1 MKLSKL
7 HTLALLLGVFAL
19 VLAACGGAAPAP
31 AAEEEAAPSDS
42 GEPAEEEGAPA
53 DDGLDEFGER
63 YDASPDV
70 LMKTMGV
77 SDASAVDPVVAAAMY
92 RAGLPVSEE
101 MAAKALEC
109 WRAKGCD
116 TGTGGEITV
125 ALADGFGE
133 NLWREVT
140 HMEMVLQAL
149 TYPEIGRIIYTTAM
163 FDTTQA
169 IADIRGLI
177 AEGVDV
183 IVGFPD
189 AGDALLPVVQ
199 EATDAGI
206 LYVTHSYGVLGDG
219 SAYLTSVSEDV
230 CVLGQEFARILTEEI
245 GTGKVAYL
253 GGTPGNPLSA
263 YWQSCETP
271 ALGSGLE
278 LVGAADTFWT
288 REGAFEAMSGF
299 LSAHP
304 DLAGV
309 SYEAAGSFMGGLGA
323 YEAAGLPVDLVLT
336 LRTDETVLFCEWVD
350 MGMPENFKIYFGSGG
365 NYQSRI
371 ALTAAMMKL
380 KGYDVPTSIIIPT
393 YMQQLTDDSHCYRD
407 LPDDASISSMIP
419 HDIVREMYP

>member
-1 MKLSKL
+1 MKLSNL
-7 HTLALLLGVFAL
+7 HKIAFLMGIFVL
-19 VLAACGGAAPAP
+19 VLAACGGQPAATAEAPAEEAP
-31 AAEEEAAPSDS
+31 AEEAPEEEA
-42 GEPAEEEGAPA
+42 PAEEAPA
-53 DDGLDEFGER
+53 GEVFEA
-63 YDASPDV
+63 DPEI
-70 LMKTMGV
+70 LMMTMGV
-77 SDASAVDPVVAAAMY
+77 SDSSSLDPVVVAAMH
-92 RAGLPVSEE
+92 RAGLPVSDE

-109 WRAKGCD
+109 WREKECD
-116 TGTGGEITV
+116 TGTGGPVTV

-163 FDTTQA
+163 FDTQQA

-177 AEGVDV
+177 AQDVDI

-199 EATDAGI
+199 EATDAGVI
-206 LYVTHSYGVLGDG
+206 YVTHSYGVLGDG

-230 CVLGQEFARILTEEI
+230 CVLGQEFARILNEQV

-271 ALGSGLE
+271 ALGEGIE
-278 LVGAADTFWT
+278 FVGAADTFWT

-350 MGMPENFKIYFGSGG
+350 MGMPEDFQIYFGSGG

-371 ALTAAMMKL
+371 ALTAAMMQL
-380 KGYDVPTSIIIPT
+380 NGTDVPSSIIIPT
-393 YMQQLTDDSHCYRD
+393 YMQEVNESHCYRD
-407 LPDDASISSMIP
+407 LPDDASISSLIP
-419 HDIVREMYP
+419 HDIVREMYPE

>member
-7 HTLALLLGVFAL
+7 QTFAFLIAMLALL
-19 VLAACGGAAPAP
+19 LAACGGGQVAAPAADDSAAP
-31 AAEEEAAPSDS
+31 AADV
-42 GEPAEEEGAPA
+42 APA
-53 DDGLDEFGER
+53 ADEGSTASTSSENF
-63 YDASPDV
+63 DADPEV

-77 SDASAVDPVVAAAMY
+77 SDPTGIDPVVLAAMY
-92 RAGLPVSEE
+92 RAGQPVSDE

-109 WRAKGCD
+109 WREKVCD
-116 TGTGGEITV
+116 TGTGGPITV

-163 FDTTQA
+163 FDTQQA

-177 AEGVDV
+177 AQDVDI

-199 EATDAGI
+199 EATDAGVI
-206 LYVTHSYGVLGDG
+206 YVTHSYGVLGDG

-230 CVLGQEFARILTEEI
+230 CQLGKDFAHILNEEV
-245 GTGKVAYL
+245 GTGKVAFL

-263 YWQSCETP
+263 YWQSCEQP
-271 ALGSGLE
+271 ELGAGLE
-278 LVGAADTFWT
+278 LVGVADTNWT
-288 REGAFEAMSGF
+288 REGTFDAMSGF

-309 SYEAAGSFMGGLGA
+309 SYEAAGSFMGGLSA
-323 YEAAGLPVDLVLT
+323 YEAANLPVNLVLT
-336 LRTDETVLFCEWVD
+336 LRTDETVLFCSWVD
-350 MGMPENFKIYFGSGG
+350 MGMPEGFKIYFGSGG

-380 KGYDVPTSIIIPT
+380 SGQDVPSSIVIPP
-393 YMQQLTDDSHCYRD
+393 YIQQVNESHCYRD
-407 LPDDASISSMIP
+407 LPDDASISSMVP
-419 HDIVREMYP
+419 HDVVRAMYP

>member
-7 HTLALLLGVFAL
+7 QTIAFLIAMLAM
-19 VLAACGGAAPAP
+19 VLAACGGGASATAAPATS
-31 AAEEEAAPSDS
+31 APSTDGGDEPT
-42 GEPAEEEGAPA
+42 GEAGGSEEVFDA
-53 DDGLDEFGER
+53 DPE
-63 YDASPDV
+63 V

-77 SDASAVDPVVAAAMY
+77 SDASQVNEVVLAAMY
-92 RAGLPVSEE
+92 RAGLPVSDE

-109 WRAKGCD
+109 WREKVCD
-116 TGTGGEITV
+116 TGTGGPITV

-163 FDTTQA
+163 FDTQQA

-177 AEGVDV
+177 AQDVDI

-199 EATDAGI
+199 EATDAGVI
-206 LYVTHSYGVLGDG
+206 YVTHSYGVLGDG
-219 SAYLTSVSEDV
+219 SAYFSSISEDV
-230 CVLGQEFARILTEEI
+230 CLLGQEFARILNEEV
-245 GTGKVAYL
+245 GTGKVAFL

-263 YWQSCETP
+263 YWQSCEQP
-271 ALGSGLE
+271 ELGSGLE
-278 LVGAADTFWT
+278 LVGVADTFWT
-288 REGAFEAMSGF
+288 REGTFEAMSGF

-309 SYEAAGSFMGGLGA
+309 SYEAAGSFMGGLSA
-323 YEAAGLPVDLVLT
+323 YEAAGLPVNLVLT

-350 MGMPENFKIYFGSGG
+350 MGQPDEFKIFFGSGG

-371 ALTAAMMKL
+371 ALTAAMMHL
-380 KGYDVPTSIIIPT
+380 NGYDVPNSIVIPP
-393 YMQQLTDDSHCYRD
+393 YIQPVNESHCYPD
-407 LPDDASISSMIP
+407 LPDDASISSMVP
-419 HDIVREMYP
+419 HDIVRAMYP

>member
-7 HTLALLLGVFAL
+7 QKLAYLIGVFAM
-19 VLAACGGAAPAP
+19 VLAACGGQPAATAQPAAPAT
-31 AAEEEAAPSDS
+31 AASGDEPS
-42 GEPAEEEGAPA
+42 EPAGEIFDADPA
-53 DDGLDEFGER
+53 
-63 YDASPDV
+63 V

-77 SDASAVDPVVAAAMY
+77 SDGSQLDPVVQAAMY

-109 WRAKGCD
+109 WREKECD
-116 TGTGGEITV
+116 TGTGGPVTV

-149 TYPEIGRIIYTTAM
+149 TYPEIGHIIYTTAM
-163 FDTTQA
+163 FDTQQA

-177 AEGVDV
+177 AQDVDI

-199 EATDAGI
+199 EATDAGVI
-206 LYVTHSYGVLGDG
+206 YVTHSYGVLGDG

-230 CVLGQEFARILTEEI
+230 CFLGQEFARILNEEV

-271 ALGSGLE
+271 ALGEGIE

-288 REGAFEAMSGF
+288 REGSFEAMSGF

-309 SYEAAGSFMGGLGA
+309 SYEAAGSFMGGLSA
-323 YEAAGLPVDLVLT
+323 YEAANLPVNLVLT
-336 LRTDETVLFCEWVD
+336 LRTDETVLFCEWVN
-350 MGMPENFKIYFGSGG
+350 MGQPDNFKIYFGSGG

-371 ALTAAMMKL
+371 ALTAAMMAL
-380 KGYDVPTSIIIPT
+380 HGEEVPSSIIIPT
-393 YMQQLTDDSHCYRD
+393 YMQQVNESHCHPD
-407 LPDDASISSMIP
+407 LPDDASISSMVP
-419 HDIVREMYP
+419 DDVVKAMYP

>member
-1 MKLSKL
+1 MKLSKFQMIAFL
-7 HTLALLLGVFAL
+7 IAIVALT
-19 VLAACGGAAPAP
+19 LAACGGGAAAPATQAP
-31 AAEEEAAPSDS
+31 AAGGDSAAGGD
-42 GEPAEEEGAPA
+42 GAPA
-53 DDGLDEFGER
+53 GSTEVFEADPE
-63 YDASPDV
+63 V

-77 SDASAVDPVVAAAMY
+77 SDPSQVGDVVLAAMH
-92 RAGLPVSEE
+92 RAGLPVSDE

-109 WRAKGCD
+109 WREKVCD
-116 TGTGGEITV
+116 TGTGGPVTV

-163 FDTTQA
+163 FDTQQA

-177 AEGVDV
+177 AQDVDI

-199 EATDAGI
+199 EATDAGVI
-206 LYVTHSYGVLGDG
+206 YVTHSYGVLGDG
-219 SAYLTSVSEDV
+219 SAYFSSISEDV
-230 CVLGQEFARILTEEI
+230 CLLGQEFAHILNEEV
-245 GTGKVAYL
+245 GTGKVAFL

-263 YWQSCETP
+263 YWQSCEEP
-271 ALGSGLE
+271 ELADSIE

-288 REGAFEAMSGF
+288 REGSFEAMSGF

-309 SYEAAGSFMGGLGA
+309 SYEAAGSFMGGLSA
-323 YEAAGLPVDLVLT
+323 YEAAGIPVNLVLT
-336 LRTDETVLFCEWVD
+336 LRTDETVLFCEWVE
-350 MGMPENFKIYFGSGG
+350 MGQPDSFKIFFGSGG

-371 ALTAAMMKL
+371 ALTAAMMQL
-380 KGYDVPTSIIIPT
+380 NGYENVPNSIVIPP
-393 YMQQLTDDSHCYRD
+393 YIQPVNASHCYPD
-407 LPDDASISSMIP
+407 LPDDASISSMVP
-419 HDIVREMYP
+419 HDVVRAMYP

>member
-7 HTLALLLGVFAL
+7 QILVMILGVFAL
-19 VLAACGGAAPAP
+19 VLAACGAPAAPAGDDT
-31 AAEEEAAPSDS
+31 AA
-42 GEPAEEEGAPA
+42 PAEEAPADEEAAPA
-53 DDGLDEFGER
+53 DDGLDEYGER
-63 YDASPDV
+63 YDADPAV

-77 SDASAVDPVVAAAMY
+77 SDAGSVDPVVAAAMY
-92 RAGLPVSEE
+92 RAGLPVDEA

-109 WRAKGCD
+109 WREKECD
-116 TGTGGEITV
+116 TGTGGDITV

-163 FDTTQA
+163 FDTQQA

-177 AEGVDV
+177 AQDVDI

-230 CVLGQEFARILTEEI
+230 CVLGQEFGRILTEEI

-271 ALGSGLE
+271 ALGSGIE

-288 REGAFEAMSGF
+288 REGSFEAMSGF

-309 SYEAAGSFMGGLGA
+309 SYEAAGSFMGGLSA
-323 YEAAGLPVDLVLT
+323 YEAAGLPVNLVLT
-336 LRTDETVLFCEWVD
+336 LRTDETVLFCEWVN
-350 MGMPENFKIYFGSGG
+350 MGMPEDFKIYFGSGG

-371 ALTAAMMKL
+371 ALTAAMMTL
-380 KGYDVPTSIIIPT
+380 KGYEVPSSIIIPT
-393 YMQQLTDDSHCYRD
+393 FMQQLVDDSHCYPD

>member
-1 MKLSKL
+1 MKLTKFQ
-7 HTLALLLGVFAL
+7 TLAFLIGIFAM
-19 VLAACGGAAPAP
+19 VLAACGGQPAAATQAP
-31 AAEEEAAPSDS
+31 AATAGTS
-42 GEPAEEEGAPA
+42 GGGETDTANENFDADPA
-53 DDGLDEFGER
+53 
-63 YDASPDV
+63 V

-77 SDASAVDPVVAAAMY
+77 SDGSGLDPIVMAAMY
-92 RAGLPVSEE
+92 RAGQPVSDE
-101 MAAKALEC
+101 MAALALQC
-109 WRAKGCD
+109 WREKECD
-116 TGTGGEITV
+116 TGTGGDITV

-163 FDTTQA
+163 FDTQQA

-177 AEGVDV
+177 AQDVDI

-189 AGDALLPVVQ
+189 AGDALLPVIQ
-199 EATDAGI
+199 EATDAGV

-219 SAYLTSVSEDV
+219 STYLTSVSEDV
-230 CVLGQEFARILTEEI
+230 CVLGQEFARITNEQV
-245 GTGKVAYL
+245 GTGKIAFL

-263 YWQSCETP
+263 YWQSCEEP
-271 ALGSGLE
+271 ALGSGIE
-278 LVGAADTFWT
+278 LVGRADTFWT

-304 DLAGV
+304 DLAAV
-309 SYEAAGSFMGGLGA
+309 SYEAAGSFMGGLSA
-323 YEAAGLPVDLVLT
+323 YEAAGLPVNLVLT

-365 NYQSRI
+365 NFQSRI

-380 KGYDVPTSIIIPT
+380 NGYDVPKSIIIPT
-393 YMQQLTDDSHCYRD
+393 YMQEVNESHCYRD
-407 LPDDASISSMIP
+407 LPDDASISSLIP

>member
-1 MKLSKL
+1 MKLNKL
-7 HTLALLLGVFAL
+7 QTFALLIALFAMI
-19 VLAACGGAAPAP
+19 LAACGGQPAAPAGDDTAAP
-31 AAEEEAAPSDS
+31 AEDTAAPDDGEAAAE
-42 GEPAEEEGAPA
+42 
-53 DDGLDEFGER
+53 DGLDEFGER
-63 YDASPDV
+63 YDADPAV

-77 SDASAVDPVVAAAMY
+77 SDAAGVNEVVLAAMY
-92 RAGLPVSEE
+92 RAGQPVSDE

-109 WRAKGCD
+109 WREKECE
-116 TGTGGEITV
+116 TGTGGPITV

-163 FDTTQA
+163 FDTQQA

-177 AEGVDV
+177 AQDVDI

-189 AGDALLPVVQ
+189 AGDALIPVVQ
-199 EATDAGI
+199 EATDAGV
-206 LYVTHSYGVLGDG
+206 LYVTHSYGFLGDG
-219 SAYLTSVSEDV
+219 TAYLTSVSEDV
-230 CVLGQEFARILTEEI
+230 CMLGEEFARILNEEV
-245 GTGKVAYL
+245 GTGKVAFL

-263 YWQSCETP
+263 YWQSCEEP
-271 ALGSGLE
+271 ALGDGLE

-288 REGAFEAMSGF
+288 REGTFEAMSGF

-309 SYEAAGSFMGGLGA
+309 SYEAAGSFMGGLSA
-323 YEAAGLPVDLVLT
+323 YEAAGLPVNLVLT

-350 MGMPENFKIYFGSGG
+350 MANPEFKVFFGSGG

-380 KGYDVPTSIIIPT
+380 KGYEVPSSIVIPP
-393 YMQQLTDDSHCYRD
+393 YIQAVNESHCYRD
-407 LPDDASISSMIP
+407 LPDDASISSMVP
-419 HDIVREMYP
+419 HEVVREMYP

>member
-1 MKLSKL
+1 MKLSKFQL
-7 HTLALLLGVFAL
+7 IAFLIAIMAM
-19 VLAACGGAAPAP
+19 VLAACGGGGAASPEVEAPAGSDG
-31 AAEEEAAPSDS
+31 APS
-42 GEPAEEEGAPA
+42 GEETTGSTEIFDADPA
-53 DDGLDEFGER
+53 
-63 YDASPDV
+63 V

-77 SDASAVDPVVAAAMY
+77 SDPSQVNDVVLAAMY
-92 RAGLPVSEE
+92 RAGLPVSDE

-109 WRAKGCD
+109 WREKVCD
-116 TGTGGEITV
+116 TGTGGPITV

-163 FDTTQA
+163 FDTQQA

-177 AEGVDV
+177 AQDVDI

-199 EATDAGI
+199 EATDAGVI
-206 LYVTHSYGVLGDG
+206 YVTHSYGVLGDG
-219 SAYLTSVSEDV
+219 SAYFSSISEDV
-230 CVLGQEFARILTEEI
+230 CLLGQDFAHILNEEV
-245 GTGKVAYL
+245 GTGKVAFL

-263 YWQSCETP
+263 YWQSCEQP
-271 ALGSGLE
+271 ELGPGLE
-278 LVGAADTFWT
+278 LVGVADTFWT
-288 REGAFEAMSGF
+288 REGTFEAMSGF

-309 SYEAAGSFMGGLGA
+309 SYEAAGSFMGGLSA

-350 MGMPENFKIYFGSGG
+350 MGQPDNFKIYFGSGG

-371 ALTAAMMKL
+371 ALTAAMMHL
-380 KGYDVPTSIIIPT
+380 NGYENVPSSIVIPP
-393 YMQQLTDDSHCYRD
+393 YMQQVNESHCYRD
-407 LPDDASISSMIP
+407 LPDDASISSMVP
-419 HDIVREMYP
+419 HDVVRAMYP

>member
-7 HTLALLLGVFAL
+7 QKIAFLIGIFAM
-19 VLAACGGAAPAP
+19 VLAACGGQPAATTAPEAEAPA
-31 AAEEEAAPSDS
+31 EETGGEEAAAPTGSEEHFDAD
-42 GEPAEEEGAPA
+42 PA
-53 DDGLDEFGER
+53 
-63 YDASPDV
+63 V

-77 SDASAVDPVVAAAMY
+77 TDPSQVNDVVLAAMY
-92 RAGLPVSEE
+92 RAGLPVSDE
-101 MAAKALEC
+101 MAQLALQC
-109 WRAKGCD
+109 WREKECD
-116 TGTGGEITV
+116 TGTGGPITV

-163 FDTTQA
+163 FDTQQA
-169 IADIRGLI
+169 IADIRGLV
-177 AEGVDV
+177 AQGVDV

-199 EATDAGI
+199 EATDAGVI
-206 LYVTHSYGVLGDG
+206 YVTHSYGVLGDG
-219 SAYLTSVSEDV
+219 SAYFSSISEDV
-230 CVLGQEFARILTEEI
+230 CLLGQDFAAILNEEV
-245 GTGKVAYL
+245 GTGKVAFL

-263 YWQSCETP
+263 YWQSCEEP
-271 ALGSGLE
+271 ALGEGIE
-278 LVGAADTFWT
+278 LVGRADTFWT
-288 REGAFEAMSGF
+288 REGSFEAMSGF

-323 YEAAGLPVDLVLT
+323 YEAAGLPVNLVLT

-350 MGMPENFKIYFGSGG
+350 MGMPDNFKIYFGSGG

-371 ALTAAMMKL
+371 ALTAAMMHL
-380 KGYDVPTSIIIPT
+380 NGYDVPSSIVIPP
-393 YMQQLTDDSHCYRD
+393 YMQQVNESHCHRD
-407 LPDDASISSMIP
+407 LPDDASISSMVP
-419 HDIVREMYP
+419 DEVVKAMYPD

>member
-7 HTLALLLGVFAL
+7 QKIAFLIGIFAM
-19 VLAACGGAAPAP
+19 VLAACGGQPAATTAPEVEAPAEETGG
-31 AAEEEAAPSDS
+31 EEEAAPTGSEEHFDAD
-42 GEPAEEEGAPA
+42 PA
-53 DDGLDEFGER
+53 
-63 YDASPDV
+63 V

-77 SDASAVDPVVAAAMY
+77 TDPSQVNDVVLAAMY
-92 RAGLPVSEE
+92 RAGLPVSDE
-101 MAAKALEC
+101 MAQLALQC
-109 WRAKGCD
+109 WREKECD
-116 TGTGGEITV
+116 TGTGGPITV

-163 FDTTQA
+163 FDTQQA
-169 IADIRGLI
+169 IADIRGLV
-177 AEGVDV
+177 AQGVDI

-199 EATDAGI
+199 EATDAGVI
-206 LYVTHSYGVLGDG
+206 YVTHSYGVLGDG
-219 SAYLTSVSEDV
+219 SAYFSSISEDV
-230 CVLGQEFARILTEEI
+230 CLLGQDFAAILNEEV
-245 GTGKVAYL
+245 GEGKVAFL

-263 YWQSCETP
+263 YWQSCEEP
-271 ALGSGLE
+271 ALGEGIE
-278 LVGAADTFWT
+278 LVGRADTFWT
-288 REGAFEAMSGF
+288 REGSFEAMSGF

-323 YEAAGLPVDLVLT
+323 YEAAGLPVNLVLT

-350 MGMPENFKIYFGSGG
+350 MGMPDNFKIYFGSGG

-371 ALTAAMMKL
+371 ALTAAMMHL
-380 KGYDVPTSIIIPT
+380 NGYDVPSSIVIPP
-393 YMQQLTDDSHCYRD
+393 YMQQVNESHCHRD
-407 LPDDASISSMIP
+407 LPDDASISSMVP
-419 HDIVREMYP
+419 DEVVKAMYPD